1 MPTMTQFNTHLDA
14 ARGYI
19 GTGDYDAAETEVLQA
34 QACLAA
40 FPDGQGEGLGSRVE
54 WRDTLD
60 KLLARIDRLRARAV
74 NTAGGVQRQKFRFV
88 GETDPGDGCY

>member
-1 MPTMTQFNTHLDA
+1 MPTMTQFNTHMDA
-14 ARGYI
+14 CRAALAA
-19 GTGDYDAAETEVLQA
+19 GDYDSAESEALQA

-60 KLLARIDRLRARAV
+60 KLMARIDRMRARAV
-74 NTAGGVQRQKFRFV
+74 NAAGGGVQRQKVRFV
-88 GETDPGDGCY
+88 GEADLCE